1 MLSSRTVFD
10 ETHDKAITFLSLDH
24 NCRDFCLTELNESL
38 NSPLATNKII
48 ACSIRI
54 GFSRAHRDRAL
65 EADFGDA
72 LNDFLKIPPISK
84 SRIQEANLVN
94 RNGLNLFQSCRFR
107 AAHATSWN
115 EVRAAIE

>member
-24 NCRDFCLTELNESL
+24 NCWDCGLTELNESL

-48 ACSIRI
+48 ACRVRV
-54 GFSRAHRDRAL
+54 GFSRADRDRAL

-72 LNDFLKIPPISK
+72 LNDFLKIPPISN
-84 SRIQEANLVN
+84 SRIQEATPAK
-94 RNGLNLFQSCRFR
+94 RQALNLFQGFLFGL
-107 AAHATSWN
+107 
-115 EVRAAIE
+115 